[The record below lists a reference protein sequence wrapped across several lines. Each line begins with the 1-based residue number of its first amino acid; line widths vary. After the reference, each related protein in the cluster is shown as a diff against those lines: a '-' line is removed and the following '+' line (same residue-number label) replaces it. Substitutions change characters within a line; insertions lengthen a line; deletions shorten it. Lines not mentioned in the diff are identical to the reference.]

1 MPEEVRRITVS
12 LPADVYHTLE
22 TLAQSER
29 RRASNLAAFLLERA
43 IEEYQ
48 QEKAALTKEPP
59 KGQEKNE

>member
-12 LPADVYHTLE
+12 LPADVYQTLE
-22 TLAQSER
+22 TLAKSER

-48 QEKAALTKEPP
+48 QEKATPRKESP